1 MKAAV
6 DMGDE
11 TLIDLQLVADSTV
24 LDLMLLSEAGPE
36 MSVRPAA
43 SLCPTVPAHR
53 LTVPTHKLTAPHT
66 H

>member
-1 MKAAV
+1 
-6 DMGDE
+6 MGDE

-53 LTVPTHKLTAPHT
+53 LTVPTHKLTAPPT

>member
-1 MKAAV
+1 
-6 DMGDE
+6 MGDE

-36 MSVRPAA
+36 CDTEMSVRPAA
-43 SLCPTVPAHR
+43 SLCPTVPTHR